1 MNEKP
6 ALWKCGQ
13 IVCKHKKNNNIH
25 KDIIAIMDAADV
37 DTNHAIN
44 CTITKLKTA
53 IRVPILKLRE
63 HEPWTSVKLCSL
75 HPRT

>member
-1 MNEKP
+1 
-6 ALWKCGQ
+6 
-13 IVCKHKKNNNIH
+13 
-25 KDIIAIMDAADV
+25 MDAADV

-63 HEPWTSVKLCSL
+63 HEP
-75 HPRT
+75 